1 MNIAQSIRAL
11 LDKEDRVIIPGLG
24 ILENKYYPASLN
36 KQRKRLLPPET
47 RTTFLAK
54 LDAVDE
60 LLINYLADTENI
72 SREESKN
79 AVEAYVKT
87 LRSKLKLAH
96 KAKIEKVGYLI
107 IRDKQLHF
115 KPDVVNDLPT
125 LEAEPIKE
133 QARPQA
139 VPVPAKVAD
148 TKPARPKEAEK
159 KEKSVSF
166 VSYLAMPLILLL
178 IMLAILLYVVINP
191 SNTPFFKSQY
201 SGHIPLTEYPAQE
214 IKVREVSPVIN
225 EDIKTPK
232 PSQDQEIKETEEAP
246 AQAIAEEVEPEPV
259 QPPVEELEIPE
270 EKIVP
275 TPRTGKYHIIVASLE
290 YKTMAEV
297 FATKLID
304 YGYPEATIIGPARNG
319 NYRVSLDNFNEKTQ
333 AMLHLMYARKLI
345 DTKAWLLKY

>member
-36 KQRKRLLPPET
+36 KERKRLLPPET
-47 RTTFLAK
+47 RTTFLPK
-54 LDAVDE
+54 LDAEDD
-60 LLINYLADTENI
+60 LLINYLTDTENI

-79 AVEAYVKT
+79 AVEAYVKS

-96 KAKIEKVGYLI
+96 KVNIEKVGHLI

-125 LEAEPIKE
+125 LQAEPIKE
-133 QARPQA
+133 KAKPK
-139 VPVPAKVAD
+139 PVAPPAKAAA
-148 TKPARPKEAEK
+148 TKPARPEKTKK
-159 KEKSVSF
+159 KEKSASF

-178 IMLAILLYVVINP
+178 IMLAILLYIVINP
-191 SNTPFFKSQY
+191 SNTPFLKSQY

-214 IKVREVSPVIN
+214 IKVREASTVKK

-232 PSQDQEIKETEEAP
+232 PSQEQEIKETAE
-246 AQAIAEEVEPEPV
+246 AQAQTTAEEVE
-259 QPPVEELEIPE
+259 IPE
-270 EKIVP
+270 ERIVV

-297 FATKLID
+297 FAAKLIEH
-304 YGYPEATIIGPARNG
+304 GYPEASIIGPARNG

-333 AMLHLMYARKLI
+333 AMLHLMFARKLI
-345 DTKAWLLKY
+345 DTNAWLMKY

>member
-11 LDKEDRVIIPGLG
+11 LDKEERVIIPGLG

-36 KQRKRLLPPET
+36 KERKRLLPPET
-47 RTTFLAK
+47 RTTFLPK
-54 LDAVDE
+54 LDAKDE

-79 AVEAYVKT
+79 AVEAYVKS

-96 KAKIEKVGYLI
+96 KANIEKVGYLI
-107 IRDKQLHF
+107 IRDKQLYF

-125 LEAEPIKE
+125 LQAEPVKE
-133 QARPQA
+133 QAKPK
-139 VPVPAKVAD
+139 PVAPPAEVAA
-148 TKPARPKEAEK
+148 TKPARPERPK
-159 KEKSVSF
+159 KEEKPVSF

-178 IMLAILLYVVINP
+178 IMLAMLLYIVINP

-201 SGHIPLTEYPAQE
+201 SGHIPLTEYPARE
-214 IKVREVSPVIN
+214 IKVSDASPIIK

-232 PSQDQEIKETEEAP
+232 PSQEQEIKETEK
-246 AQAIAEEVEPEPV
+246 AQAQATAEEVEPEP
-259 QPPVEELEIPE
+259 E
-270 EKIVP
+270 EKIVV

-319 NYRVSLDNFNEKTQ
+319 NYRVSLDNFNEKSQ
-333 AMLHLMYARKLI
+333 AILHLMFARKLI
-345 DTKAWLLKY
+345 DTNAWLMKY